1 MKKIILLFA
10 CILFIT
16 ACTQKEQNTFAK
28 DFKLENEIIDE
39 VNLESLEKV
48 SSDTGI
54 IFVASKDNINEA
66 QTFLESLEK
75 KSINKVYYLKVD
87 DSNKEEILK
96 TFEATNMP
104 VIIAYQ
110 NGKKIAT
117 LTEIT
122 KDSLT
127 TLIDEIYP
135 QTCTDRC

>member
-110 NGKKIAT
+110 NGKKITT

>member
-10 CILFIT
+10 CLSFIT
-16 ACTQKEQNTFAK
+16 ACSQKEQNAFAK
-28 DFKLENEIIDE
+28 DFELENKIIEEISLD
-39 VNLESLEKV
+39 NLETV
-48 SSDTGI
+48 SNDTGI
-54 IFVASKDNINEA
+54 LFIGNKDDINAA
-66 QTFLESLEK
+66 QVFIESLEK
-75 KSINKVYYLKVD
+75 KSINKAYYLKVD

-96 TFEATNMP
+96 TFEVASLP

-122 KDSLT
+122 KDNLN

>member
-10 CILFIT
+10 CLSFIT
-16 ACTQKEQNTFAK
+16 ACSQKEQNAFAK
-28 DFKLENEIIDE
+28 DFKLENQIIEDINLD
-39 VNLESLEKV
+39 NLETV
-48 SSDTGI
+48 SNDTGI
-54 IFVASKDNINEA
+54 LFIGNKDNINAA
-66 QTFLESLEK
+66 QIFLESLEK
-75 KSINKVYYLKVD
+75 KSINKAYYLKID
-87 DSNKEEILK
+87 DRDKEEILK
-96 TFEATNMP
+96 TFEASNLP

-122 KDSLT
+122 KDKLT

>member
-10 CILFIT
+10 CIIFIT
-16 ACTQKEQNTFAK
+16 ACTQKEQNTFTK
-28 DFKLENEIIDE
+28 DFKLENEIIEE
-39 VNLESLEKV
+39 VNLKSLEKV

-54 IFVASKDNINEA
+54 IFIASKDNIDEA
-66 QTFLESLEK
+66 QIFLESLEK
-75 KSINKVYYLKVD
+75 KSINKAYYLKVD

-96 TFEATNMP
+96 TFEVTSTP

-110 NGKKIAT
+110 NSKKIIT
-117 LTEIT
+117 ITEIT
-122 KDSLT
+122 KDNLT

>member
-75 KSINKVYYLKVD
+75 KSINKAYYLKVD

-96 TFEATNMP
+96 TFETTNMP

-110 NGKKIAT
+110 NGKKITT

>member
-96 TFEATNMP
+96 TFETTNMP

-110 NGKKIAT
+110 NGKKITT

>member
-10 CILFIT
+10 CLSFIT
-16 ACTQKEQNTFAK
+16 ACSQKEQNAFAK
-28 DFKLENEIIDE
+28 DFKLENQIIEDINLD
-39 VNLESLEKV
+39 NLETV
-48 SSDTGI
+48 SNDTGI
-54 IFVASKDNINEA
+54 IFIGNKDDINAA
-66 QTFLESLEK
+66 QIFLESLEK
-75 KSINKVYYLKVD
+75 KSINKAYYLKSDDVD
-87 DSNKEEILK
+87 KEEIFK
-96 TFEATNMP
+96 TFEVASLP

-122 KDSLT
+122 KDNLT

>member
-1 MKKIILLFA
+1 M
-10 CILFIT
+10 
-16 ACTQKEQNTFAK
+16 
-28 DFKLENEIIDE
+28 
-39 VNLESLEKV
+39 

>member
-1 MKKIILLFA
+1 M
-10 CILFIT
+10 
-16 ACTQKEQNTFAK
+16 
-28 DFKLENEIIDE
+28 
-39 VNLESLEKV
+39 

-96 TFEATNMP
+96 TFETTNMP

-110 NGKKIAT
+110 NGKKITT